1 MSNLALPPLAAKAK
15 APRAYFAGM
24 SDFRLRVFAAVA
36 RHLSFTKAGQELYIS
51 QPAVTKHIRE
61 LEAQYGQRLLARSGN
76 RVTLTDAGH
85 LLHAH
90 ADAVAAAQQQLDDQL
105 LALRDPDEATGRL
118 RLGASTTLSQY
129 VLPGLL
135 PAFQARYPR
144 VQLTLLN
151 ANSGRVAEALLSGEL
166 DLAFVEGR
174 TKSRDLHYEPLLPDE
189 LVAVRRATPAGPPPA
204 PLPLAEALAH
214 PLVLRERGSGTLEI
228 LEFAL
233 RARQIKLN
241 SLPVAIYLD
250 NTEAIKGYLEA
261 APAALGFVS
270 RRALAR
276 ELAAGLLEIVPVDGL
291 HLPRQFDA
299 VWVQGQPLGRAAQ
312 RFLSFAQAELK
323 SK

>member
-1 MSNLALPPLAAKAK
+1 MSLAAQAK
-15 APRAYFAGM
+15 TPRAYFAGM

-61 LEAQYGQRLLARSGN
+61 LEAQYGQRLLTRSGN
-76 RVTLTDAGH
+76 RVTLTDAGR

-90 ADAVAAAQQQLDDQL
+90 ADDVATAQQQLDDQL